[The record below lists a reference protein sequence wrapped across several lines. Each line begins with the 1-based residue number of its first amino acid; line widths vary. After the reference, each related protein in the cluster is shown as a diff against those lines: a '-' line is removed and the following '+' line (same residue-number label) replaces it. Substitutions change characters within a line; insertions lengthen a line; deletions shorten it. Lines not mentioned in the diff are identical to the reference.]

1 MITSDLAKISHNQ
14 GSSYGDSSVVNRGV
28 DDVTSVGSSI
38 LSSNCNEE
46 SGTSHSISSAAQ
58 KTYIPLNVPDV
69 SKPTINQCFQSL
81 DQGFIFY
88 KEYGRLGGFDVRK
101 GTEKRDES
109 GIVSI
114 KHYTCSKE
122 GCNDFRSTLDSNLS
136 KVKRRRTASTR
147 CCCKAK
153 IVLKLNKDREYFVF
167 KFDEVHNHPL
177 VDESGRQFLRSSRQ
191 MTISSR
197 NFVFDAAKV
206 NIGCSKAYG
215 LMKEMVG
222 GYSNVGA
229 TVRDFRNFNRDLKCY
244 IGEGDGQMLI
254 EKFKVLQEGS
264 SSFYY
269 AYELD
274 ETGHLTKL
282 FWADAICRRNFE
294 VYGDAVSFDAT
305 FDTNKYNMIFAP
317 FTGDDKHEKCVSFA
331 ACLLAKEDVTHYKWV
346 FDQFSTCM
354 KRHPVVIITDQCPA
368 MKIAVSSSLSSENG
382 FVATKHRLCMW
393 HIMHKFPIKLG
404 NRLCKETDF
413 MEKMKKYIWSNHLDI
428 AEFEQGWQAVMKEF
442 NLENNKWLS
451 DMYAIRSSWIP
462 AFFRDEPMLGL
473 MRTTSRSESENLF
486 FAQFHKQADSLCEF
500 WLRFQSAMQRQRNE
514 TERLDE
520 ESKSSFPNTLS
531 TWFIEDEAADL
542 FTRTVFYK
550 VQEEILAACLDMQI
564 KRMSEEVEGITNFE
578 IKDVKVKEKIFKVS
592 VSKEHAVCSCKKFVM
607 CGIVCRHSFCGMK
620 HIGVTRFPKSL
631 ILNRWSKIADCG
643 SSCDMISADYF
654 KMEKVSLKLMNIW
667 FDFRQVLNKAG
678 VQMEVLEFVHQ
689 TVKDLSTKVGNS
701 LDGASFSKKDH
712 MAALIGEQP
721 QGELTVLVPNISKNK
736 GNYFKSGRLISER
749 EKAITKANKRIRRC
763 KECLATTHD
772 SRTCPKKKKLQK

>member
-38 LSSNCNEE
+38 LSSNRNEE
-46 SGTSHSISSAAQ
+46 SGTSYSISSAGQ

-136 KVKRRRTASTR
+136 KVKRRRTGSTR

-153 IVLKLNKDREYFVF
+153 IVLKVNEDREYFVF

-229 TVRDFRNFNRDLKCY
+229 TLRDFRNFNRDLKCY
-244 IGEGDGQMLI
+244 VGEGDGQMII
-254 EKFKVLQEGS
+254 EKFKVLQESS

-305 FDTNKYNMIFAP
+305 YNMIFAP
-317 FTGDDKHEKCVSFA
+317 FTGVDKHEKCVTFA

-354 KRHPVVIITDQCPA
+354 KHHPVVIVTDQCPT
-368 MKIAVSSSLSSENG
+368 MKIAVSSSLSSKHG

-393 HIMHKFPIKLG
+393 HIMQKFP
-404 NRLCKETDF
+404 
-413 MEKMKKYIWSNHLDI
+413 
-428 AEFEQGWQAVMKEF
+428 
-442 NLENNKWLS
+442 
-451 DMYAIRSSWIP
+451 
-462 AFFRDEPMLGL
+462 
-473 MRTTSRSESENLF
+473 
-486 FAQFHKQADSLCEF
+486 
-500 WLRFQSAMQRQRNE
+500 
-514 TERLDE
+514 
-520 ESKSSFPNTLS
+520 
-531 TWFIEDEAADL
+531 
-542 FTRTVFYK
+542 
-550 VQEEILAACLDMQI
+550 
-564 KRMSEEVEGITNFE
+564 
-578 IKDVKVKEKIFKVS
+578 
-592 VSKEHAVCSCKKFVM
+592 
-607 CGIVCRHSFCGMK
+607 
-620 HIGVTRFPKSL
+620 
-631 ILNRWSKIADCG
+631 
-643 SSCDMISADYF
+643 
-654 KMEKVSLKLMNIW
+654 
-667 FDFRQVLNKAG
+667 
-678 VQMEVLEFVHQ
+678 
-689 TVKDLSTKVGNS
+689 TKV
-701 LDGASFSKKDH
+701 
-712 MAALIGEQP
+712 
-721 QGELTVLVPNISKNK
+721 
-736 GNYFKSGRLISER
+736 
-749 EKAITKANKRIRRC
+749 
-763 KECLATTHD
+763 
-772 SRTCPKKKKLQK
+772 

>member
-1 MITSDLAKISHNQ
+1 MLLLPPGVLVLMLMQQDIYMVANSLDAGYTLNLELDVCNC
-14 GSSYGDSSVVNRGV
+14 SSYGDSSVVNRGV
-28 DDVTSVGSSI
+28 DDVTSVGGSI

-136 KVKRRRTASTR
+136 KVKRRRTASTW
-147 CCCKAK
+147 CCCKVK
-153 IVLKLNKDREYFVF
+153 IVLKLNRDREYFVF

-222 GYSNVGA
+222 GVE
-229 TVRDFRNFNRDLKCY
+229 F
-244 IGEGDGQMLI
+244 
-254 EKFKVLQEGS
+254 
-264 SSFYY
+264 FYY

-317 FTGDDKHEKCVSFA
+317 FTGVDKHEKCVTFA

-368 MKIAVSSSLSSENG
+368 MKIA
-382 FVATKHRLCMW
+382 
-393 HIMHKFPIKLG
+393 LG
-404 NRLCKETDF
+404 NRLCKETNF
-413 MEKMKKYIWSNHLDI
+413 MKKMKKYIWSNHLDI
-428 AEFEQGWQAVMKEF
+428 AEFEQGWQAVMQEF

-451 DMYAIRSSWIP
+451 DMHAIRSSWIP
-462 AFFRDEPMLGL
+462 AFFRDEPMLGS
-473 MRTTSRSESENLF
+473 MRTTSRSESKNLF

-514 TERLDE
+514 TERRDE

-531 TWFIEDEAADL
+531 TWFIEDDAADL

-550 VQEEILAACLDMQI
+550 VQEGILAACLDMQI

-578 IKDVKVKEKIFKVS
+578 IKDVKVKEKIFKVP

-654 KMEKVSLKLMNIW
+654 KMEKGSLKLMNIW

-772 SRTCPKKKKLQK
+772 SRTCPKKKELQK